1 MPVKEVPVPT
11 GEDAVQEAIED
22 ILEAP
27 IREVAPEPKA
37 DKEDDSWTK
46 VVPKPKSR
54 VSRAKKEEPPKVDL
68 KQRMP
73 CPICK
78 KMYTLHSLLY
88 THQCTKDAREAK
100 QKRPSSGQSSST
112 LIIEKPLPD
121 VSPAE
126 PIIAS
131 FGEDLPQAPAA
142 EHTQEAPPEPPVR
155 QPAQMSYREALLQ
168 RRLAIEARQR
178 EIHTTP
184 IRNYF
189 GRSY

>member
-11 GEDAVQEAIED
+11 GEDAVQEAVED

-27 IREVAPEPKA
+27 IPEVAPEPKA
-37 DKEDDSWTK
+37 NKEDDSWTK
-46 VVPKPKSR
+46 VVPKPRSR

-112 LIIEKPLPD
+112 QIIEKSLPD
-121 VSPAE
+121 VPRDGAFLGASPHPAE
-126 PIIAS
+126 PIV
-131 FGEDLPQAPAA
+131 A
-142 EHTQEAPPEPPVR
+142 EHTQEASPEVR
-155 QPAQMSYREALLQ
+155 QPVQMSYREALLQ
-168 RRLAIEARQR
+168 RRFAIEARQR

-184 IRNYF
+184 IRNYL
-189 GRSY
+189 RRAY

>member
-27 IREVAPEPKA
+27 IPEVAPEPKA
-37 DKEDDSWTK
+37 NKEDDSWTK
-46 VVPKPKSR
+46 VAPKPKSR

-78 KMYTLHSLLY
+78 ELYTLHSLLY
-88 THQCTKDAREAK
+88 THKCTKDAREAK
-100 QKRPSSGQSSST
+100 QKKHSSGQSPST
-112 LIIEKPLPD
+112 IIDAPLPE
-121 VSPAE
+121 PE

-131 FGEDLPQAPAA
+131 FGTDRSSPQAPAA

-155 QPAQMSYREALLQ
+155 QPVQMSYREALLE
-168 RRLAIEARQR
+168 RRFAIEARQR

-189 GRSY
+189 GRA

>member
-11 GEDAVQEAIED
+11 GEDVQEPQEEQGED
-22 ILEAP
+22 VYEEALP
-27 IREVAPEPKA
+27 DLVPEPKA
-37 DKEDDSWTK
+37 NKEDDNWTK
-46 VVPKPKSR
+46 VVPKRKA
-54 VSRAKKEEPPKVDL
+54 RAKKEEPPKVDL

-100 QKRPSSGQSSST
+100 QKKST
-112 LIIEKPLPD
+112 QIIEKPTPLP
-121 VSPAE
+121 E
-126 PIIAS
+126 PEVI
-131 FGEDLPQAPAA
+131 E
-142 EHTQEAPPEPPVR
+142 EAPREPPPLVR
-155 QPAQMSYREALLQ
+155 QPVRMSYREALLE
-168 RRLAIEARQR
+168 RRFAIEARQR

-189 GRSY
+189 GRA